1 MVSYMES
8 KARQKKTMPQT
19 HRYRDQVDGCQ
30 RQGWEMGEMGGQK
43 VQALL

>member
-8 KARQKKTMPQT
+8 KARQKKTKH

-30 RQGWEMGEMGGQK
+30 RQGWDMGEMGGQK